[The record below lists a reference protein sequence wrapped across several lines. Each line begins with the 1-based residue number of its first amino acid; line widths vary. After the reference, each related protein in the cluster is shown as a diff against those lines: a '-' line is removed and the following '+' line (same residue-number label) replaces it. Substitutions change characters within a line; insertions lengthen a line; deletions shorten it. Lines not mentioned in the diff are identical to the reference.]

1 VKFPCDKE
9 INFLGE
15 MAQALYAHMD
25 NKTIRK
31 KKEINFLLGVWYT
44 SVIPAGSRD
53 WEDGGFSQPG

>member
-1 VKFPCDKE
+1 
-9 INFLGE
+9 